1 MLTKANLSRHFQ
13 LFCKDLKNQPQIPYP
28 SLRRTWLRWRRTSP
42 GPTLAILAPWRR
54 NIGARSQLS
63 KCFQQ
68 GMTAH
73 LTPGSRHQT
82 VYSKMKPTV
91 KNTGTQTPQPL
102 ISGES
107 MNPGT
112 TVCTMAKT
120 MLAMLGGLI
129 LQPSPRSEVSF
140 MFTEICVK
148 SMAQSHWRSPVV
160 LNLVVLFERNVK
172 NWICLSSCLYNEHDF
187 FGMLGTKPQKK
198 FGSRS
203 LCTTIKH
210 QSSRGL

>member
-1 MLTKANLSRHFQ
+1 
-13 LFCKDLKNQPQIPYP
+13 
-28 SLRRTWLRWRRTSP
+28 
-42 GPTLAILAPWRR
+42 
-54 NIGARSQLS
+54 
-63 KCFQQ
+63 
-68 GMTAH
+68 
-73 LTPGSRHQT
+73 
-82 VYSKMKPTV
+82 
-91 KNTGTQTPQPL
+91 
-102 ISGES
+102 

-187 FGMLGTKPQKK
+187 FGMLGTKPQK
-198 FGSRS
+198 S
-203 LCTTIKH
+203 LGVDLCAPLSNTSHPEASNHSGDWSWLCHPLAVNACIYSTVKATSTVKKHPWFIHLTIQIVLTHKTK
-210 QSSRGL
+210 LAT